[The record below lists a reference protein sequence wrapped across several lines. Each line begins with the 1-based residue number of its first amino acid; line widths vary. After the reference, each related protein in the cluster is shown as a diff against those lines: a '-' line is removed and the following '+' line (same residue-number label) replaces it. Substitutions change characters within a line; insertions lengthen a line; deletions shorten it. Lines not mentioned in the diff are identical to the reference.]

1 MISNM
6 PKGKWKK
13 RVYTNDPNLNIF
25 FIPTDLRKQP
35 EWLRNF
41 SILLRLILEHITT
54 TVNYNHI
61 YASIPKAPIP
71 LHKDGQEYDLSYLA
85 PDGTICLIKFKII
98 TREKYNQTLYDGGT
112 KRPLSYPPIRPPFSY
127 TRRGEV
133 SPLTPFGY
141 PLTLNGIFMYKGGD
155 DSYG

>member
-1 MISNM
+1 M

-13 RVYTNDPNLNIF
+13 QVFTNDPNLNIF

-61 YASIPKAPIP
+61 YATIPKTPLP
-71 LHKDGQEYDLSYLA
+71 LHKDGQEYDISYLA
-85 PDGTICLIKFKII
+85 QDGTICLIKFKII
-98 TREKYNQTLYDGGT
+98 IPKSSSDIIVGGRA
-112 KRPLSYPPIRPPFSY
+112 RPLSHPPNSPPLSH
-127 TRRGEV
+127 TRGGEV
-133 SPLTPFGY
+133 SPPSATRATPPPKTEY
-141 PLTLNGIFMYKGGD
+141 TRMNGGGN
-155 DSYG
+155 SHG